1 METRLERVGAL
12 KVVKQSS
19 IGYILENGVE
29 IVDTFA
35 EMFPMWAGR
44 VLVTAD
50 SEAWAMAAAA
60 TATGLATSVQA

>member
-1 METRLERVGAL
+1 METRLERVGDL

-35 EMFPMWAGR
+35 EMFHH
-44 VLVTAD
+44 
-50 SEAWAMAAAA
+50 
-60 TATGLATSVQA
+60 TATVNSVLDNSPFFWSPRTFWHV